1 MIQSSIIKHI
11 GVYMIPFSDEELL
24 PVVEKSLEKVKPML
38 ELDGGGMKLL
48 DIKGGKVF
56 VQLQGAC
63 VGCGSSGQTI
73 KYGIERQLRM
83 DIHPEIE
90 VINIAAGME
99 DMIEQIAS
107 GG

>member
-1 MIQSSIIKHI
+1 
-11 GVYMIPFSDEELL
+11 MIPFTDEELR
-24 PVVEKSLEKVKPML
+24 PVVENSLEKVKPML

-48 DIKGGKVF
+48 DIRDGKVF

-73 KYGIERQLRM
+73 KYGVERQLRI

-90 VINIAAGME
+90 VINISPGME
-99 DMIEQIAS
+99 GMIDKIAGRDGS
-107 GG
+107 

>member
-1 MIQSSIIKHI
+1 
-11 GVYMIPFSDEELL
+11 MIPFSDEELF

-38 ELDGGGMKLL
+38 ALDGGGITLL
-48 DIKGGKVF
+48 AVKNGRVF

-63 VGCGSSGQTI
+63 VGCASSGQTL
-73 KYGIERQLRM
+73 KYTIERQLRI

-99 DMIEQIAS
+99 DTIEKFD
-107 GG
+107 

>member
-1 MIQSSIIKHI
+1 
-11 GVYMIPFSDEELL
+11 MIPFSDEELR

-38 ELDGGGMKLL
+38 ALDGGGMTLL
-48 DIKGGKVF
+48 DIKNGKVF

-63 VGCGSSGQTI
+63 VGCSASNQTI

-90 VINIAAGME
+90 VINIAPGME
-99 DMIEQIAS
+99 GMIEQIAQGES
-107 GG
+107 